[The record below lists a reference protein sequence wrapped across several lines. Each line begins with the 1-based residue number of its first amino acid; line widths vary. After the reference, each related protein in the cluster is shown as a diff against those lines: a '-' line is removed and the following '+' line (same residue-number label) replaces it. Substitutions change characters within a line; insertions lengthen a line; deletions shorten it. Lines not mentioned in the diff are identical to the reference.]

1 MPIFAVNMVHFP
13 ESCPMFNSDVRE
25 KVKKTVIIKGEDIA
39 KKHRIKILSA
49 VASVLDHH
57 IFCVIESDSQIELE
71 EYLKEVGYA
80 FWNSI
85 EIKQVRFVEDVF
97 KKL

>member
-1 MPIFAVNMVHFP
+1 MSIFAVNMVHFP
-13 ESCPMFNSDVRE
+13 ESCPMFNNDIRE
-25 KVKKTVIIKGEDIA
+25 KVKKTVIKGEDIA

-49 VASVLDHH
+49 VVSVMDHR
-57 IFCVIESDSQIELE
+57 IFCVMESDSQTDVEK
-71 EYLKEVGYA
+71 YLNEIGYA

-85 EIKQVRFVEDVF
+85 EIKQVQFFEDIL

>member
-1 MPIFAVNMVHFP
+1 MSIFAVNMVHFP
-13 ESCPMFNSDVRE
+13 ESCPMFNNDVLE

-39 KKHRIKILSA
+39 KKHKIKILSA
-49 VASVLDHH
+49 VVSVLDHR
-57 IFCVIESDSQIELE
+57 IFCVIESDSQMELE

-85 EIKQVRFVEDVF
+85 EIKQVRFVEEVL